1 MFRTMRIV
9 VAAAGV
15 LGGGS
20 ASVPHSAVG
29 RQRGKGAS
37 SSDGP
42 ASAQLHVDA
51 RIGGSHAPVS
61 LLPAPRER
69 SSCQPRPY
77 EMVFRT
83 RTGTS
88 ML

>member
-1 MFRTMRIV
+1 ML
-9 VAAAGV
+9 G
-15 LGGGS
+15 GGGS

-29 RQRGKGAS
+29 SSAEGAS
-37 SSDGP
+37 SADGP
-42 ASAQLHVDA
+42 ASAQLHDDA